1 MGEIGHPRDWIEVRR
16 EGVYCK
22 AGDFYIDPMQ
32 PVATAIV
39 THGHAD
45 HARAGHGDVFAT
57 KETLAIMQ
65 ARYGET
71 HFTRAE
77 HAMAYGDVLEINGV
91 RVSLHPAGH
100 ILGSAQARLEYAGA
114 SIVFS
119 GDYKRR
125 ADPTCVPFAPVRC
138 DVFVTEATF
147 ALPVFRHP
155 PLEVE
160 LARLL
165 GSLAQFPERCHL
177 VGVYALGK
185 CQRMM
190 VGLRQAGY
198 GETIYLHGAMVRLC
212 ELYQDFGIDLGPWA
226 VVTPETAKTLA
237 GKIVLCPPSA
247 LNDRWSRKLPEVLTV
262 AASGWMR
269 IRARAKQKGV
279 ELPLV
284 VSDHADWDELVQ
296 TLSDVGAPE
305 VWVTHG
311 RDDAL
316 VHIAGQMGLKAQAL
330 HLLGY
335 EDDAE

>member
-1 MGEIGHPRDWIEVRR
+1 MHPKDWIEIRR
-16 EGVYCK
+16 EGVLCRP
-22 AGDFYIDPMQ
+22 GGLHIDPVQ
-32 PVATAIV
+32 PVADAII

-45 HARAGHGDVFAT
+45 HARSGHGRVFAT
-57 KETLAIMQ
+57 PETLAIMR
-65 ARYGET
+65 ARYGDDHARTECPLTYGET
-71 HFTRAE
+71 
-77 HAMAYGDVLEINGV
+77 VEINGV
-91 RVSLHPAGH
+91 KLSLHPAGH
-100 ILGSAQARLEYAGA
+100 ILGSAQARLEYGGS

-125 ADPTCVPFAPVRC
+125 PDPTCASFEPVPC

-155 PLEVE
+155 SLDSEIAKL
-160 LARLL
+160 LA
-165 GSLAQFPERCHL
+165 SLRQFPDRCHL
-177 VGVYALGK
+177 IGVYALGK
-185 CQRMM
+185 CQRLM
-190 VGLRQAGY
+190 VALRTSGY
-198 GETIYLHGAMVRLC
+198 DDTVYLHGAMVRLC
-212 ELYQDFGIDLGPWA
+212 ELYQDFGLNLGSWEI
-226 VVTPETAKTLA
+226 VTPENAKTLA

-247 LNDRWSRKLPEVLTV
+247 LQDRWSRKLPDVLTA

-284 VSDHADWDELVQ
+284 VSDHADWDELTQ

-316 VHIAGQMGLKAQAL
+316 VHYATQNGFKAQAL

-335 EDDAE
+335 EDDSE

>member
-1 MGEIGHPRDWIEVRR
+1 MHPKDWIEIKR
-16 EGVYCK
+16 EGVLCRPGK
-22 AGDFYIDPMQ
+22 LHIDPVQ
-32 PVATAIV
+32 PVADAII

-45 HARAGHGDVFAT
+45 HARSGHGRVFAT
-57 KETLAIMQ
+57 PETLAIMR
-65 ARYGET
+65 ARYGDDHARTEHPLKYGET
-71 HFTRAE
+71 
-77 HAMAYGDVLEINGV
+77 VEINGV
-91 RVSLHPAGH
+91 KVSLHPAGH
-100 ILGSAQARLEYAGA
+100 ILGSAQARLEYDGS

-125 ADPTCVPFAPVRC
+125 PDPTCTPFEPVPC

-155 PLEVE
+155 PLDSEIAKL
-160 LARLL
+160 LA
-165 GSLAQFPERCHL
+165 SLRQFPDRCHL
-177 VGVYALGK
+177 IGVYALGK
-185 CQRMM
+185 CQRLMM
-190 VGLRQAGY
+190 ALRVAGY
-198 GETIYLHGAMVRLC
+198 DDTVYLHGVMVRLC
-212 ELYQDFGIDLGPWA
+212 ELYQDFGLDLGSWA
-226 VVTPETAKTLA
+226 VVTPENARTLA
-237 GKIVLCPPSA
+237 GRIVLCPPSA
-247 LNDRWSRKLPEVLTV
+247 LQDRWSRKLPDVLTA

-284 VSDHADWDELVQ
+284 VSDHADWDELVA

-316 VHIAGQMGLKAQAL
+316 VHYATQHGFKAQAL

-335 EDDAE
+335 EDDSE

>member
-1 MGEIGHPRDWIEVRR
+1 MHPKDWIEIKR
-16 EGVYCK
+16 EGVLCRPGK
-22 AGDFYIDPMQ
+22 LHIDPVQ
-32 PVATAIV
+32 PVADAII

-45 HARAGHGDVFAT
+45 HARSGHGRVFAT
-57 KETLAIMQ
+57 PETLAIMR
-65 ARYGET
+65 ARYGDDHARTEHPLKYGET
-71 HFTRAE
+71 
-77 HAMAYGDVLEINGV
+77 VEINGV
-91 RVSLHPAGH
+91 KVSLHPAGH
-100 ILGSAQARLEYAGA
+100 ILGSAQARLEYDGS

-125 ADPTCVPFAPVRC
+125 PDPTCTPFEPVPC

-155 PLEVE
+155 PLDSEIAKL
-160 LARLL
+160 LA
-165 GSLAQFPERCHL
+165 SLRQFPDRCHL
-177 VGVYALGK
+177 IGVYALGK
-185 CQRMM
+185 CQRLMM
-190 VGLRQAGY
+190 ALRVAGY
-198 GETIYLHGAMVRLC
+198 DDTVYLHGAMVRLC
-212 ELYQDFGIDLGPWA
+212 ELYQDFGLDLGSWA
-226 VVTPETAKTLA
+226 VVTPENARTLA
-237 GKIVLCPPSA
+237 GRIVLCPPSA
-247 LNDRWSRKLPEVLTV
+247 LQDRWSRKLPDVLTA

-284 VSDHADWDELVQ
+284 VSDHADWDELVA

-316 VHIAGQMGLKAQAL
+316 VHYATQHGFKAQAL

-335 EDDAE
+335 EDDSE

>member
-1 MGEIGHPRDWIEVRR
+1 MTHPKAWIEVRR
-16 EGVYCK
+16 EGVWCK

-32 PVATAIV
+32 PVARAVV
-39 THGHAD
+39 THSHAD
-45 HARAGHGDVFAT
+45 HARAGHGAVYAT
-57 KETLAIMQ
+57 AETLAIMR
-65 ARYGET
+65 ARYGDD
-71 HFTRAE
+71 HAGQE
-77 HAMAYGDVLEINGV
+77 HPLAYGEGTEIGGV

-100 ILGSAQARLEYAGA
+100 ILGSAQARLEHDGA

-125 ADPTCVPFAPVRC
+125 EDPTCAPFEPVPC

-155 PLEVE
+155 PIEGEV
-160 LARLL
+160 ARLL
-165 GSLAQFPERCHL
+165 GSLQQFPERCHL

-185 CQRMM
+185 CQRLIMA
-190 VGLRQAGY
+190 LRAAGY
-198 GETIYLHGAMVRLC
+198 DEAIYVHGAMVRLC
-212 ELYQDFGIDLGPWA
+212 ELYEAYMPLGPLA
-226 VVTPETAKTLA
+226 VVTPENAKGLA
-237 GKIVLCPPSA
+237 GRIVLCPPSA
-247 LNDRWSRKLPEVLTV
+247 LQDRWSRKLPDVLTA

-284 VSDHADWDELVQ
+284 ISDHADWDELVQ
-296 TLSDVGAPE
+296 TLHDVAAPE

-316 VHIAGQMGLKAQAL
+316 VYAAQQMGFKAQAL

-335 EDDAE
+335 EDDSE

>member
-1 MGEIGHPRDWIEVRR
+1 
-16 EGVYCK
+16 
-22 AGDFYIDPMQ
+22 MQ
-32 PVATAIV
+32 PVETAVV

-45 HARAGHGDVFAT
+45 HARAGHGQVFAT
-57 KETLAIMQ
+57 EATLAIMR
-65 ARYGET
+65 ARYGDS
-71 HFTRAE
+71 HFLKSENPLNYGEGVTI
-77 HAMAYGDVLEINGV
+77 GDVQ
-91 RVSLHPAGH
+91 VSLHPAGH
-100 ILGSAQARLEYAGA
+100 ILGSAQARLEYEGA

-125 ADPTCVPFAPVRC
+125 ADPTCVPFEPVSC

-155 PLEVE
+155 PLEGE
-160 LARLL
+160 IDKLL
-165 GSLAQFPERCHL
+165 RSLSLFPERCHL

-185 CQRMM
+185 CQR
-190 VGLRQAGY
+190 VICALRAAGY
-198 GETIYLHGAMVRLC
+198 LDTIYLHGAMETLC
-212 ELYQDFGIDLGPWA
+212 ALYERFGIPLGA
-226 VVTPETAKTLA
+226 TELVTSDNAKTLA

-247 LNDRWSRKLPEVLTV
+247 LQDRWSRKLPDVLTV

-284 VSDHADWDELVQ
+284 VSDHADWDELTQ

-316 VHIAGQMGLKAQAL
+316 VYYAQQQGFKAQAL

-335 EDDAE
+335 EDDSE

>member
-1 MGEIGHPRDWIEVRR
+1 MHPRDWIEVRPQ
-16 EGVYCK
+16 GVWCK

-32 PVATAIV
+32 PVKRAVV

-45 HARAGHGDVFAT
+45 HARAGHGQVFAT
-57 KETLAIMQ
+57 METLAIMRG
-65 ARYGET
+65 RYGED
-71 HFTRAE
+71 
-77 HAMAYGDVLEINGV
+77 HAGMEYPLAYGEVTGIGGV
-91 RVSLHPAGH
+91 RLSLHPAGH
-100 ILGSAQARLEYAGA
+100 ILGSAQARLEHAGG

-125 ADPTCVPFAPVRC
+125 PDPTCVPFEPVPC

-155 PLEVE
+155 PLEDE
-160 LARLL
+160 IAKLLA
-165 GSLAQFPERCHL
+165 SLAQFPERCHL

-185 CQRMM
+185 CQRMICA
-190 VGLRQAGY
+190 LRAAGY
-198 GETIYLHGAMVRLC
+198 DEIIYLHGAMIKLC
-212 ELYQDFGIDLGPWA
+212 ELYESFGIALGPTEL
-226 VVTPETAKTLA
+226 VTQENARTLA

-247 LNDRWSRKLPEVLTV
+247 LQDRWSRKLPDVLTA

-269 IRARAKQKGV
+269 IRARARQKGV

-284 VSDHADWDELVQ
+284 VSDHADWDELTQ
-296 TLSDVGAPE
+296 TLVDVGAPE

-316 VHIAGQMGLKAQAL
+316 VYYAQNHGFKAQAL

-335 EDDAE
+335 EDDSE

>member
-1 MGEIGHPRDWIEVRR
+1 MSHPREWIEVRK
-16 EGVYCK
+16 EGVYCR
-22 AGDFYIDPMQ
+22 AGDFYIDPMH
-32 PVATAIV
+32 PVEVAVV

-45 HARAGHGDVFAT
+45 HARSGHGHVFAT
-57 KETLAIMQ
+57 PETLAIMRS
-65 ARYGET
+65 RYGED
-71 HFTRAE
+71 HFNGAE
-77 HAMAYGDVLEINGV
+77 HPMAYGQALEINGV
-91 RVSLHPAGH
+91 KVGLHPAGH
-100 ILGSAQARLEYAGA
+100 ILGSAQARLEYDGA

-125 ADPTCVPFAPVRC
+125 FDPTCQPFEPVPC

-155 PLEVE
+155 PLEGE
-160 LARLL
+160 IARLL
-165 GSLAQFPERCHL
+165 VSLEQFPDRCHL

-185 CQRMM
+185 CQRLM
-190 VGLRQAGY
+190 VALRQAGY

-212 ELYQDFGIDLGPWA
+212 ELYEALGVALGPWE
-226 VVTPETAKTLA
+226 VVTPENAKTLA
-237 GKIVLCPPSA
+237 GRVVLCPPSA
-247 LNDRWSRKLPEVLTV
+247 LKDRWSRKLPEVLTA

-284 VSDHADWDELVQ
+284 ISDHADWDELLE
-296 TLSDVGAPE
+296 TLKDVGAPE

-316 VHIAGQMGLKAQAL
+316 VYAAHQMGLKAQAL

-335 EDDAE
+335 EDDSE